1 MSLKS
6 GLLFLL
12 FLFTFH
18 ANGIKDM
25 NSQETLA
32 GVKKTHSGH
41 LIEMLRTTKQ
51 SSRIKAIFEL
61 ERHRTRRSTFSHT
74 GVKVCPQETIKE
86 IIASHQAYYK
96 LRVCQEAVWEAFRI
110 FLDRIPD
117 TAEYQSWV
125 STCQQESLCIADL
138 AKNFSS
144 SQEHLDMVQRRV
156 HLRDEKHQEREVSTV
171 KPEEVT
177 GKASETTTVSRE
189 VFTAG
194 PTEVSALSRN
204 LLNETV
210 NDTKVLDT
218 DSELPNTVPDQL
230 VEQVVEFSV
239 TLSNPGYGE
248 LLSSPDTPQYQD
260 LAHSLQDQMLHVL
273 DRLPGFKEIRVLG
286 FSEKNANDGP
296 GGLTVRYAVVFE
308 TVSPESSSIGYQNID
323 RVSNTSEQGI
333 GPYSPDD
340 EKMTASIIVPSLQ
353 EVVVK
358 ALSEETSLPV
368 DFNTISFE
376 PDVTGQPRPTSTP
389 QIAVLEPDS
398 HNELTISTDKSVM
411 DAEKSLPDLPLHPS
425 IKENALET
433 LLGTTVQ
440 SPNKEDR
447 VNVGATVLPTPDN
460 IVLVEPFSSATPTIV
475 QITID
480 HIEDESKLMYINE
493 FSPTTPSQTTAQPVT
508 LHELDETGLVNTHVT
523 DNVKDNTNMPSTDT
537 SGDSAGA
544 GGDNIISGE
553 DNSVTPSNSVPTAA
567 GGEDTSVTPSILIP
581 SAGGEDERVTP
592 SISILNSGGEDN
604 SVTPSDSVPTTGD
617 VEDDRVTPSDSV
629 PTAGDV
635 EDDSVTPSDSVLT
648 AGDVED
654 DRVTPSDSVPT
665 AGDVED
671 DSVTPSDSVPTAG
684 DVEDDRV
691 TPNDS
696 VLTAGDVEDDRVTP
710 NDSVLTA
717 GDVEDDSVTPS
728 DSVPTAGDVEDDRVT
743 PNDSVLTAGDVEDDS
758 VTPND
763 SVLTTGDVEDDSVTP
778 SDSVPTAAGGEDT
791 SVTPSISIPSVG
803 GEDHRVTPSNSV
815 PTAAGGE
822 DDRVTPSISIHN
834 SGVESH
840 SITPTISILNSGV
853 ENDRVTPSDSVPT
866 AAGGEEGSATQ
877 SNSIS
882 KADVGK
888 HNVTASGPDPK
899 DTAVQDG
906 DSPSASLRKPVI
918 EGDSVIQSESVPN
931 TTFIPSTDSL
941 PSGVRLVEP
950 VPETSTQILL
960 VTTSVKGLPI
970 QSTRE
975 NSDVLL
981 PVTTLS
987 TITLQP
993 PTERIIIFQQDE
1005 DTDNIISEEDKKRT
1019 DTLLEGEESKEDIP
1033 DLSKPAVPDEDEN
1046 LVFLVTTS
1054 SPPVNIEDI
1063 TMQEKTDSSEL
1074 LPEQDG
1080 DSVFPSEGPLLVSPT
1095 FEAPEDLD
1103 SSLTSSSTGGDV
1115 TVGPSTTEQEK
1126 AESNTQATRSPT
1138 EAVPLTILSE
1148 TAVEEPTESSVQE
1161 AATSVAPF
1169 VVDHRAPKPTV
1180 EESEPTAQTIAPTRT
1195 DESGEFETEVQD
1207 ITAELDRIDVVSTET
1222 IDELDYS
1229 GGYPF
1234 LKEDHPFESTASPPL
1249 KYLTTPSMT
1258 TASKGK
1264 ELVVFFSLRV
1274 TNLMFSDDLFNKS
1287 SPEYKSLENTFL
1299 ELTQFTHHKDWPNL
1313 GPSSKSET
1321 GRQRTLASIPLLP
1334 YLQSNLTGFK
1344 QLEILNFRNGS
1355 VIVNSKMK
1363 FAKSVPYNVTQAV
1376 HCVLEDFC
1384 NAATKRLDIEI
1395 DSRSLDV
1402 EPADQ
1407 ADPCKFLACNEFAR
1421 CIVNRWTKEA
1431 ECVCAPGYLSVDGLP
1446 CQSVCSLQ
1454 PDFCLNGG
1462 QCEIIPGHG
1471 AACRC
1476 PVGKHWQYH
1485 GERCTELVSQPVD
1498 AFVFIASLVGC
1509 LTFVFAVIGVLILIN
1524 RKCIRT
1530 RKTVTLV
1537 HTHSP
1542 YTFESTVRVNP
1553 VFENEDAPLTRV
1565 PSLHCPS
1572 SIAAGPSELAEQ
1584 ETLETIENIHLSIE
1598 IPRYLYTTRPD
1609 KLVSEMVDFHHC
1621 MPQSET
1627 WQLSRSSEYGTS
1639 CCPLGRA
1646 SDGECYEVTVL

>member
-156 HLRDEKHQEREVSTV
+156 RLRDEKHQEREVSTV

-671 DSVTPSDSVPTAG
+671 DSVTPSDSVPTA
-684 DVEDDRV
+684 
-691 TPNDS
+691 
-696 VLTAGDVEDDRVTP
+696 
-710 NDSVLTA
+710 
-717 GDVEDDSVTPS
+717 
-728 DSVPTAGDVEDDRVT
+728 
-743 PNDSVLTAGDVEDDS
+743 
-758 VTPND
+758 
-763 SVLTTGDVEDDSVTP
+763 
-778 SDSVPTAAGGEDT
+778 AGGEDT

-1103 SSLTSSSTGGDV
+1103 SSLTSSTTSSTEGLLISPTPESISTSLSTDLGPFETVLTDIPLTSAMPVFEGSTGGDV

-1402 EPADQ
+1402 EP
-1407 ADPCKFLACNEFAR
+1407 DPKRCGNDIFAH
-1421 CIVNRWTKEA
+1421 W
-1431 ECVCAPGYLSVDGLP
+1431 SDVD
-1446 CQSVCSLQ
+1446 
-1454 PDFCLNGG
+1454 
-1462 QCEIIPGHG
+1462 ITM
-1471 AACRC
+1471 
-1476 PVGKHWQYH
+1476 K
-1485 GERCTELVSQPVD
+1485 
-1498 AFVFIASLVGC
+1498 
-1509 LTFVFAVIGVLILIN
+1509 
-1524 RKCIRT
+1524 
-1530 RKTVTLV
+1530 
-1537 HTHSP
+1537 
-1542 YTFESTVRVNP
+1542 EST
-1553 VFENEDAPLTRV
+1553 L
-1565 PSLHCPS
+1565 
-1572 SIAAGPSELAEQ
+1572 
-1584 ETLETIENIHLSIE
+1584 
-1598 IPRYLYTTRPD
+1598 
-1609 KLVSEMVDFHHC
+1609 K
-1621 MPQSET
+1621 
-1627 WQLSRSSEYGTS
+1627 
-1639 CCPLGRA
+1639 
-1646 SDGECYEVTVL
+1646 VLDT

>member
-156 HLRDEKHQEREVSTV
+156 RLRDEKHQEREVSTV

-665 AGDVED
+665 A
-671 DSVTPSDSVPTAG
+671 
-684 DVEDDRV
+684 
-691 TPNDS
+691 
-696 VLTAGDVEDDRVTP
+696 
-710 NDSVLTA
+710 
-717 GDVEDDSVTPS
+717 
-728 DSVPTAGDVEDDRVT
+728 
-743 PNDSVLTAGDVEDDS
+743 
-758 VTPND
+758 
-763 SVLTTGDVEDDSVTP
+763 GDVEDDSVTP

>member
-1 MSLKS
+1 
-6 GLLFLL
+6 
-12 FLFTFH
+12 
-18 ANGIKDM
+18 
-25 NSQETLA
+25 
-32 GVKKTHSGH
+32 
-41 LIEMLRTTKQ
+41 
-51 SSRIKAIFEL
+51 
-61 ERHRTRRSTFSHT
+61 
-74 GVKVCPQETIKE
+74 
-86 IIASHQAYYK
+86 
-96 LRVCQEAVWEAFRI
+96 
-110 FLDRIPD
+110 
-117 TAEYQSWV
+117 
-125 STCQQESLCIADL
+125 
-138 AKNFSS
+138 
-144 SQEHLDMVQRRV
+144 MVQRRV
-156 HLRDEKHQEREVSTV
+156 RLRDEKHQEREVSTV

-671 DSVTPSDSVPTAG
+671 DSVTPSDSVPTA
-684 DVEDDRV
+684 
-691 TPNDS
+691 
-696 VLTAGDVEDDRVTP
+696 
-710 NDSVLTA
+710 
-717 GDVEDDSVTPS
+717 
-728 DSVPTAGDVEDDRVT
+728 
-743 PNDSVLTAGDVEDDS
+743 
-758 VTPND
+758 
-763 SVLTTGDVEDDSVTP
+763 
-778 SDSVPTAAGGEDT
+778 AGGEDT

-1103 SSLTSSSTGGDV
+1103 SSLTSSTTSSTEGLLISPTPESISTSLSTDLGPFETVLTDIPLTSAMPVFEGSTGGDV

>member
-156 HLRDEKHQEREVSTV
+156 RLRDEKHQEREVSTV

-286 FSEKNANDGP
+286 FRP

-671 DSVTPSDSVPTAG
+671 DSVTPSDSVPTA
-684 DVEDDRV
+684 
-691 TPNDS
+691 
-696 VLTAGDVEDDRVTP
+696 
-710 NDSVLTA
+710 
-717 GDVEDDSVTPS
+717 
-728 DSVPTAGDVEDDRVT
+728 
-743 PNDSVLTAGDVEDDS
+743 
-758 VTPND
+758 
-763 SVLTTGDVEDDSVTP
+763 
-778 SDSVPTAAGGEDT
+778 AGGEDT

-1103 SSLTSSSTGGDV
+1103 SSLTSSTTSSTEGLLISPTPESISTSLSTDLGPFETVLTDIPLTSAMPVFEGSTGGDV

>member
-1 MSLKS
+1 
-6 GLLFLL
+6 
-12 FLFTFH
+12 
-18 ANGIKDM
+18 
-25 NSQETLA
+25 
-32 GVKKTHSGH
+32 
-41 LIEMLRTTKQ
+41 MLRTTKQ

-156 HLRDEKHQEREVSTV
+156 RLRDEKHQERLKILIKEVSTV

-194 PTEVSALSRN
+194 PTEVA
-204 LLNETV
+204 EYTDV
-210 NDTKVLDT
+210 GTFWH

-286 FSEKNANDGP
+286 FRQSHMGQRP

-308 TVSPESSSIGYQNID
+308 TVSPESN
-323 RVSNTSEQGI
+323 
-333 GPYSPDD
+333 D

-376 PDVTGQPRPTSTP
+376 PGQPRPTSTP
-389 QIAVLEPDS
+389 QIAVLIYILQKYKKEPDS

-440 SPNKEDR
+440 SPN
-447 VNVGATVLPTPDN
+447 N
-460 IVLVEPFSSATPTIV
+460 SATPTIV

-654 DRVTPSDSVPT
+654 DRVTP
-665 AGDVED
+665 
-671 DSVTPSDSVPTAG
+671 
-684 DVEDDRV
+684 
-691 TPNDS
+691 
-696 VLTAGDVEDDRVTP
+696 
-710 NDSVLTA
+710 
-717 GDVEDDSVTPS
+717 
-728 DSVPTAGDVEDDRVT
+728 
-743 PNDSVLTAGDVEDDS
+743 
-758 VTPND
+758 
-763 SVLTTGDVEDDSVTP
+763 TGDVEDDSVTP

-803 GEDHRVTPSNSV
+803 GEDHRVTPK
-815 PTAAGGE
+815 
-822 DDRVTPSISIHN
+822 
-834 SGVESH
+834 
-840 SITPTISILNSGV
+840 
-853 ENDRVTPSDSVPT
+853 NDRVTPSDSVPT

-1054 SPPVNIEDI
+1054 SPPVNIEELQNI

-1103 SSLTSSSTGGDV
+1103 SSLTSKSISTSL
-1115 TVGPSTTEQEK
+1115 STD
-1126 AESNTQATRSPT
+1126 ATRSPT

-1299 ELTQFTHHKDWPNL
+1299 EL
-1313 GPSSKSET
+1313 
-1321 GRQRTLASIPLLP
+1321 LLP

-1471 AACRC
+1471 AACR
-1476 PVGKHWQYH
+1476 YL
-1485 GERCTELVSQPVD
+1485 RL
-1498 AFVFIASLVGC
+1498 
-1509 LTFVFAVIGVLILIN
+1509 N
-1524 RKCIRT
+1524 R
-1530 RKTVTLV
+1530 L
-1537 HTHSP
+1537 
-1542 YTFESTVRVNP
+1542 
-1553 VFENEDAPLTRV
+1553 
-1565 PSLHCPS
+1565 
-1572 SIAAGPSELAEQ
+1572 
-1584 ETLETIENIHLSIE
+1584 
-1598 IPRYLYTTRPD
+1598 PRFPT
-1609 KLVSEMVDFHHC
+1609 
-1621 MPQSET
+1621 
-1627 WQLSRSSEYGTS
+1627 
-1639 CCPLGRA
+1639 
-1646 SDGECYEVTVL
+1646 

>member
-156 HLRDEKHQEREVSTV
+156 RLRDEKHQEREVSTV

-671 DSVTPSDSVPTAG
+671 DSVTPSDSVPTA
-684 DVEDDRV
+684 
-691 TPNDS
+691 
-696 VLTAGDVEDDRVTP
+696 
-710 NDSVLTA
+710 
-717 GDVEDDSVTPS
+717 
-728 DSVPTAGDVEDDRVT
+728 
-743 PNDSVLTAGDVEDDS
+743 
-758 VTPND
+758 
-763 SVLTTGDVEDDSVTP
+763 
-778 SDSVPTAAGGEDT
+778 AGGEDT

-1103 SSLTSSSTGGDV
+1103 SSLTSSTTSSTEGLLISPTPESISTSLSTDLGPFETVLTDIPLTSAMPVFEGSTGGDV

-1471 AACRC
+1471 AACRY
-1476 PVGKHWQYH
+1476 PGTYI
-1485 GERCTELVSQPVD
+1485 QPD
-1498 AFVFIASLVGC
+1498 
-1509 LTFVFAVIGVLILIN
+1509 
-1524 RKCIRT
+1524 
-1530 RKTVTLV
+1530 
-1537 HTHSP
+1537 
-1542 YTFESTVRVNP
+1542 
-1553 VFENEDAPLTRV
+1553 
-1565 PSLHCPS
+1565 
-1572 SIAAGPSELAEQ
+1572 Q
-1584 ETLETIENIHLSIE
+1584 
-1598 IPRYLYTTRPD
+1598 
-1609 KLVSEMVDFHHC
+1609 
-1621 MPQSET
+1621 
-1627 WQLSRSSEYGTS
+1627 TS
-1639 CCPLGRA
+1639 
-1646 SDGECYEVTVL
+1646 

>member
-156 HLRDEKHQEREVSTV
+156 RLRDEKHQEREVSTV

-671 DSVTPSDSVPTAG
+671 DSVTPSDSVPTA
-684 DVEDDRV
+684 
-691 TPNDS
+691 
-696 VLTAGDVEDDRVTP
+696 
-710 NDSVLTA
+710 
-717 GDVEDDSVTPS
+717 
-728 DSVPTAGDVEDDRVT
+728 
-743 PNDSVLTAGDVEDDS
+743 
-758 VTPND
+758 
-763 SVLTTGDVEDDSVTP
+763 
-778 SDSVPTAAGGEDT
+778 AGGEDT

-1103 SSLTSSSTGGDV
+1103 SSLTSSTTSSTEGLLISPTPESISTSLSTDLGPFETVLTDIPLTSAMPVFEGSTGGDV

-1299 ELTQFTHHKDWPNL
+1299 EL
-1313 GPSSKSET
+1313 
-1321 GRQRTLASIPLLP
+1321 LLP